1 MELKIKAIIEILG
14 KPKDHVEKTIANVVE
29 ELKKREGLTLINEK
43 IAKTKKLETFFSSYV
58 EVELK
63 LSTMD
68 QLIDFCF
75 DFLPSN
81 IEIIEREEMNLDS
94 HLLAEYMNDLLAKL
108 HQQSM
113 IIRNMH
119 AENLVMK
126 QKLGL
131 TK

>member
-1 MELKIKAIIEILG
+1 
-14 KPKDHVEKTIANVVE
+14 
-29 ELKKREGLTLINEK
+29 
-43 IAKTKKLETFFSSYV
+43 
-58 EVELK
+58 
-63 LSTMD
+63 
-68 QLIDFCF
+68 
-75 DFLPSN
+75 
-81 IEIIEREEMNLDS
+81 MNLDS

>member
-1 MELKIKAIIEILG
+1 MELRIKAIIEILG
-14 KPKDHVEKTIANVVE
+14 KPKEHVEKTIANVIN

-43 IAKTKKLETFFSSYV
+43 IAKTKKLENFFSSYV
-58 EVELK
+58 DVELK
-63 LSTMD
+63 LSSMD

-81 IEIIEREEMNLDS
+81 VEIIEPEEINLDS

-113 IIRNMH
+113 VIRNMH

-126 QKLGL
+126 QKLGIN
-131 TK
+131 K

>member
-81 IEIIEREEMNLDS
+81 IEIIEPEEMNLDS

-131 TK
+131 T

>member
-14 KPKDHVEKTIANVVE
+14 KLKDHVEKTIANVVE

-81 IEIIEREEMNLDS
+81 IEIIEPEEMNLDS

>member
-81 IEIIEREEMNLDS
+81 IEIIEPEEMNLDS

>member
-81 IEIIEREEMNLDS
+81 IEIIEPEEMNLDS
-94 HLLAEYMNDLLAKL
+94 HLLSQYINNLLAKL

>member
-68 QLIDFCF
+68 QF
-75 DFLPSN
+75 P
-81 IEIIEREEMNLDS
+81 
-94 HLLAEYMNDLLAKL
+94 AK
-108 HQQSM
+108 QY
-113 IIRNMH
+113 RNYR
-119 AENLVMK
+119 
-126 QKLGL
+126 
-131 TK
+131 T